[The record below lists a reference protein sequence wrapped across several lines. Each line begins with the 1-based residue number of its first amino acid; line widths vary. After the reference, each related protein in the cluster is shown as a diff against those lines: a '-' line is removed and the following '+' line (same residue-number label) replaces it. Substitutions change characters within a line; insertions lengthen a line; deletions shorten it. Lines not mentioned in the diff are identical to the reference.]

1 MMKTFVLK
9 YENFDSISSLN
20 SDSVSELDVKK
31 EILNLSS

>member
-1 MMKTFVLK
+1 MKTFVLK
-9 YENFDSISSLN
+9 YENFDSISNLN